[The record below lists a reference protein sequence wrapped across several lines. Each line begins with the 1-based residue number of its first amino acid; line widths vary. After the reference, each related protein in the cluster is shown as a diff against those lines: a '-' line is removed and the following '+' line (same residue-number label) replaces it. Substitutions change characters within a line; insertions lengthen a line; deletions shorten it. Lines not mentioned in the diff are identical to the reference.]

1 MNSNSINDKNKP
13 HTEPKINSTDSLIQ
27 WSWDEM
33 YQNLIADIIKAH
45 QKMTGLEIM
54 IERVD
59 PEYQKTFEIEKQKL
73 LAKMKE
79 RDDLFYKRAY
89 QHFSMFF

>member
-1 MNSNSINDKNKP
+1 MKCISDP
-13 HTEPKINSTDSLIQ
+13 IQ
-27 WSWDEM
+27 RDWNEM